1 MIERRPAWRR
11 LAAALAGAAL
21 LALGTPLHHHAG
33 AASGSEPAVAAQAA
47 LATAA
52 HASAG
57 CPACQSSGRTRLGLA
72 PTSIVARVQ
81 ALPPA
86 LLLSAPG
93 APAAPS
99 AESRPPTPPRGPPS
113 PTA

>member
-1 MIERRPAWRR
+1 MSERRPAWRR

-33 AASGSEPAVAAQAA
+33 AASGSELAVSAQPL
-47 LATAA
+47 LATPA
-52 HASAG
+52 HASAD
-57 CPACQSSGRTRLGLA
+57 CPACQSSGRSRVGLA
-72 PTSIVARVQ
+72 PPAIVARTQ
-81 ALPPA
+81 ALPA
-86 LLLSAPG
+86 LLLSEPG

>member
-21 LALGTPLHHHAG
+21 LAIGTPLHHHVG
-33 AASGSEPAVAAQAA
+33 AASGSEPAVSAQAP
-47 LATAA
+47 LATPA
-52 HASAG
+52 HASAD
-57 CPACQSSGRTRLGLA
+57 CPACQSSGRTRIGLA
-72 PTSIVARVQ
+72 PAAILARAQ
-81 ALPPA
+81 ALPA
-86 LLLSAPG
+86 LLLSVPG

-113 PTA
+113 PTV